1 MEKRTI
7 LAIILSMLVIMIW
20 QLIFAPPPKKPLP
33 EEEPIEKRVAK
44 ERKEEGRSEE
54 IREALGERE
63 GVLRDVVVETPLY
76 RAVFTTGGARL
87 RKWTLKEYKD
97 RVETVVLWRRKEM
110 ESPKPVEMIGVEG
123 SEDLPLATEVEIG
136 ESQYGEVLFEPDRT
150 ELVVEAG
157 GEGAI
162 VFRGRLR
169 DGLAIIKRYRF
180 YGDEYRVDLNVE
192 LINGGTTPVNPE
204 TTLTWCGLV
213 GRSGRYTFAGPS
225 VLAGNAVERLK
236 VKEIRKGMRF
246 TNDVKWM
253 ADEENYFV
261 SLIAPQ
267 NIGNVRVEV
276 RERQGAE
283 TAEGVGFE
291 NRMTFSGKGVAPGEK
306 VGSSFLIYVG
316 PKLPELLK
324 TLNVEAEKAVN
335 FGKYLGSIEKILL
348 RFLEFAYD
356 MTGNYGVAIII
367 LSVVLKVIFWPL
379 SRKSYRSMQEMQRVQ
394 PEMKMLQEKYKDD
407 RQRLNQEMMALYK
420 RRKVN
425 PVGGCLP
432 MLIQFPFLIA
442 LYKALPLSFNLR
454 HAPFVLWIQDL
465 SAADTFFVDQLALP
479 LLGNTPVGP
488 LPLLMGVSMLIQ
500 QKMSPTMGD
509 PRQARMMMIMPIM
522 FIFIFLSFPSGLV
535 LYWFVQ
541 NLLSIGEQYLT
552 RRGAR

>member
-20 QLIFAPPPKKPLP
+20 QLMFAPPAKKPVP
-33 EEEPIEKRVAK
+33 KEEPVEKRVAK
-44 ERKEEGRSEE
+44 EREEEGSSEGV
-54 IREALGERE
+54 RDAMEAGQE
-63 GVLRDVVVETPLY
+63 VLRDVVVETPLY
-76 RAVFTTGGARL
+76 RAVFTTAGARL
-87 RKWTLKEYKD
+87 KKWTLKEYKD
-97 RVETVVLWRRKEM
+97 RVQTVVLWRRKELGP
-110 ESPKPVEMIGVEG
+110 PKPVQMISVEG
-123 SEDLPLATEVEIG
+123 SEDLPLATEVQISG
-136 ESQYGEVLFEPDRT
+136 SHYGDVLFEADRS
-150 ELVVEAG
+150 ELVVE
-157 GEGAI
+157 EGDEGSI
-162 VFRGRLR
+162 VFVGRLGE
-169 DGLAIIKRYRF
+169 GLAIVKRYRF
-180 YGDEYRVDLNVE
+180 HGDEYSVDLNVE
-192 LINGGTTPVNPE
+192 LINRGTTTVSPE
-204 TTLTWCGLV
+204 TTLNWYGVV

-225 VLAGNAVERLK
+225 VLSGNAVERLK
-236 VKEIRKGMRF
+236 VKEIKKGMRF
-246 TNDVKWM
+246 TGDVKWM

-261 SLIAPQ
+261 SLIAPR
-267 NIGNVRVEV
+267 NIGDVTVEV
-276 RERQGAE
+276 RERQSAD
-283 TAEGVGFE
+283 AAQGVGFE
-291 NRMTFSGKGVAPGEK
+291 NRMTFTREGVAPGEK
-306 VGSSFLIYVG
+306 VGSSFRIYVG

-324 TLNVEAEKAVN
+324 ALDVEAEKAVN

-356 MTGNYGVAIII
+356 VTGNYGVAIII
-367 LSVVLKVIFWPL
+367 LSVLLKVIFWPL
-379 SRKSYRSMQEMQRVQ
+379 SRKSYRSMQEMQKIQ
-394 PEMKMLQEKYKDD
+394 PEMKMLQEKYKND

-454 HAPFVLWIQDL
+454 HAPFLLWIQDL
-465 SAADTFFVDQLALP
+465 SAADTFFVDQLPLP

-541 NLLSIGEQYLT
+541 NLLTIGEQYLT
-552 RRGAR
+552 KRRAR